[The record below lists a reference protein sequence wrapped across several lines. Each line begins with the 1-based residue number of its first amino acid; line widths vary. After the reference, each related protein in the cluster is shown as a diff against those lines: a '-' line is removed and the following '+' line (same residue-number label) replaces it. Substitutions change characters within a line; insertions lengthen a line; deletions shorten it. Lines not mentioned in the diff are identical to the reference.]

1 MTAGANA
8 MDPRVLVV
16 DDERSMREALE
27 MGLRSNGFC
36 VRTAENAKNAM
47 ALLEEWEPEAIVLDV
62 MMPYVD
68 GISLIPLIRRRSEA
82 PIIMLSAKVELDA
95 KVASLSRG
103 ADDYLA
109 KPFELA
115 ELVARIHSRLRR
127 PQLAKREVLQF
138 ADLHVDMPTRTASR
152 SGERIALSTREFD
165 LLVTLLRQPGRVF
178 SREQLI
184 DLAWG
189 EDAEVAPNAVETYI
203 SYLRGKIERGDR
215 PRLIYTIRGAGYS
228 LRLET

>member
-1 MTAGANA
+1 
-8 MDPRVLVV
+8 MDPRVLVI
-16 DDERSMREALE
+16 DDERSMREVLE
-27 MGLRSNGFC
+27 MGLASNGFS
-36 VRTAENAKNAM
+36 VRTASEAKSALT
-47 ALLEEWEPEAIVLDV
+47 LLEEWEPEAIVLDV

-95 KVASLSRG
+95 KVASLARG

-127 PQLAKREVLQF
+127 PQLSKREVLQF
-138 ADLHVDMPTRTASR
+138 ADLSMDMATRMAAR
-152 SGERIALSTREFD
+152 AGKRIALSTREFD
-165 LLVTLLRQPGRVF
+165 LLATLLRQPGRVF
-178 SREQLI
+178 TREQLI

-203 SYLRGKIERGDR
+203 SYLRGKIEGDGL
-215 PRLIYTIRGAGYS
+215 PRLIHTIRGVGYS
-228 LRLET
+228 VRSES

>member
-1 MTAGANA
+1 MTVEGNG
-8 MDPRVLVV
+8 MDPRVLVI
-16 DDERSMREALE
+16 DDERSMREVLE
-27 MGLRSNGFC
+27 MGLSSNGFC

-47 ALLEEWEPEAIVLDV
+47 AIVEQWDPEAIVLDV

-138 ADLHVDMPTRTASR
+138 ADLYVDLPTRSVTRA
-152 SGERIALSTREFD
+152 GERIALSTREFD

-178 SREQLI
+178 TREQLI

-189 EDAEVAPNAVETYI
+189 EDSEVAPNAVETYV
-203 SYLRGKIERGDR
+203 SYLRGKIERDGW
-215 PRLIYTIRGAGYS
+215 PRLIYTIRGVGYS
-228 LRLET
+228 LRLES

>member
-1 MTAGANA
+1 MN
-8 MDPRVLVV
+8 DPRVLVI
-16 DDERSMREALE
+16 DDERAMREALE
-27 MGLRSNGFC
+27 MGLRSNGFS

-47 ALLEEWEPEAIVLDV
+47 AIVEQWDPEAIVLDV

-68 GISLIPLIRRRSEA
+68 GISLIPLIRRKSEA

-109 KPFELA
+109 KPFELP

-127 PQLAKREVLQF
+127 PQLAKREMLQF
-138 ADLHVDMPTRTASR
+138 ADLHADLPTRTVSR
-152 SGERIALSTREFD
+152 SGVRIPLSTREFD
-165 LLVTLLRQPGRVF
+165 LLTTLLRQPGRVF
-178 SREQLI
+178 TREQLI

-189 EDAEVAPNAVETYI
+189 QDTEVAPNAVETYI
-203 SYLRGKIERGDR
+203 SYLRGKIERDGL
-215 PRLIYTIRGAGYS
+215 PRLIYTIRGVGYS